1 METTTTW
8 ADELDDE
15 EEDEED
21 EDAAASDRPDPPLPP
36 SELQACEYAPRFHLA
51 DEHRLLRLWRDGE
64 GGIRTLERGF
74 PRYAISSR
82 ARSTAPAPLLCS
94 PMRWA
99 LGGGTA

>member
-1 METTTTW
+1 VFDLRETG
-8 ADELDDE
+8 
-15 EEDEED
+15 
-21 EDAAASDRPDPPLPP
+21 
-36 SELQACEYAPRFHLA
+36 
-51 DEHRLLRLWRDGE
+51 GE